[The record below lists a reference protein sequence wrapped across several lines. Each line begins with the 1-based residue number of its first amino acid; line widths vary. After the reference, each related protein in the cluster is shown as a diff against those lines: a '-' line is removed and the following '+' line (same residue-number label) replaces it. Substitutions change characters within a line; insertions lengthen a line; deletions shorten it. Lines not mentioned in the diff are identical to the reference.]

1 MMEAI
6 LLLATIAGRF
16 QVHAVAEIRSNP
28 CQASLCVQSMAFGV
42 ALKER
47 PGELAA
53 RLRKA
58 TQRSQHRRYGN
69 DHRD

>member
-16 QVHAVAEIRSNP
+16 QVHAVAGDPVEPVPSFTLRPKHGIR
-28 CQASLCVQSMAFGV
+28 V

>member
-16 QVHAVAEIRSNP
+16 QVHAVAGDPVEPVPSFTLRPKHGIR
-28 CQASLCVQSMAFGV
+28 V

-47 PGELAA
+47 PGRTGSPLAQGDTTVA
-53 RLRKA
+53 TSALR
-58 TQRSQHRRYGN
+58 Q
-69 DHRD
+69 